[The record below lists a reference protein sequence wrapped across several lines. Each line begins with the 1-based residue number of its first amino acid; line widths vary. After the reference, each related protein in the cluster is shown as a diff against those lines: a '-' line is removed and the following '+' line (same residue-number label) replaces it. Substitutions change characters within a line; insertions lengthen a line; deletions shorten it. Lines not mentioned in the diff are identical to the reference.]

1 MGSLLRVR
9 SRCAKAAAGA
19 KSPSLI
25 AWAAA
30 ILILA
35 AWTGQAAE
43 LPTPKKPK
51 APAATAPPPPATK
64 SSPTLRSPQIKAT
77 PESTSPGSRRSGGGK
92 GPSISTT
99 TTREP
104 VGGQDESEKPEMSP
118 CDKPNPKLD
127 MRGTSR
133 RSRPCPEEPESTEES
148 EEDSGFD
155 PSPDETEADSSGDPE
170 EDTYPNEDRD
180 SDSVSDGSGD
190 EYPEGSSEE
199 AGPPADFDELT
210 GKIPGFKPFGG
221 EESGSSESSTVEG
234 GRPWY
239 EKLGKPGGGRPPADD
254 EEE

>member
-25 AWAAA
+25 AWAVA
-30 ILILA
+30 ILVLG
-35 AWTGQAAE
+35 AWSGQAAE

-51 APAATAPPPPATK
+51 APAAAAPNAPATK
-64 SSPTLRSPQIKAT
+64 SPPTLRSPQIKT
-77 PESTSPGSRRSGGGK
+77 PPESTSPGSRRPEGGK
-92 GPSISTT
+92 GPSISTS

-104 VGGQDESEKPEMSP
+104 ARGQDGSEEPEMSP

-133 RSRPCPEEPESTEES
+133 RSRPCPEEPVSTEEP

-170 EDTYPNEDRD
+170 EDTYPNEDPDTD
-180 SDSVSDGSGD
+180 SDSASGGDGD
-190 EYPEGSSEE
+190 EYPEGASEE

-239 EKLGKPGGGRPPADD
+239 EKLGKPGGRPPVDDD
-254 EEE
+254 E